1 MSVESRDLKGEEARS
16 AKDANDI
23 GGGVRVQTQSAE
35 LDDDD
40 RELEALGYV
49 PSFKREFSNL
59 ATVRALTQMSLT
71 NS

>member
-1 MSVESRDLKGEEARS
+1 MSDLKKTDYPVNDVGTRS
-16 AKDANDI
+16 SISD
-23 GGGVRVQTQSAE
+23 

-59 ATVRALTQMSLT
+59 ATVRACAAQKLVSH
-71 NS
+71 